1 MWRRSKESDLILVM
15 NAGRI
20 IARGTHEELLQTCD
34 DTVRSYESQTQNKAG
49 EE

>member
-1 MWRRSKESDLILVM
+1 MASVEESDLILVM
-15 NAGRI
+15 NAAGI

-34 DTVRSYESQTQNKAG
+34 RYREIYESQTQNKAG